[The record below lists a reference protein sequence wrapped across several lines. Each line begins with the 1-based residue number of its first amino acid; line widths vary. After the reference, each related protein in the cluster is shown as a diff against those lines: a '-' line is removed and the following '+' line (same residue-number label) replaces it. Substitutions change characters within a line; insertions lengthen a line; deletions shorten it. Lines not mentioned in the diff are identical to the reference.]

1 MVNVNKKILYSII
14 DVETTGGKFN
24 EEGITEIAI
33 YKFDGVDVID
43 QFISLVNPE
52 IPIQPFVQ
60 QLTGI
65 TDNMLV
71 NAPKFFQIA
80 KRILEITDKTI
91 LVAHNSSFD
100 YRMLKIEFDRLGYDF
115 ITPQLCTVNLSKK
128 LIPNMDSYK
137 LGNLVKSLGI
147 PISNRHRASG
157 DAKATVEL
165 FKLLLVKDINKEIFN
180 SSIKTDIKSKK
191 NKWVDLLK
199 NLKNETGIYY
209 FLDNNGKIIYIGK
222 SKSIKNR
229 VNQHLTGSSNK
240 SLKIRLEL
248 SDVSYE
254 NTGSELIAL
263 LKENKEIKVHQPKF
277 NRLLKTIIKK
287 FGLEICTDINNFK
300 FLRISHYHDSIEFV
314 ETYPSLKLANKKLSV
329 LNIKY
334 NLESNKSKESN
345 LNISEILKNHSFPFT
360 NMLIIDK
367 GRDVDEK
374 SVLLIKNNK
383 YIGYGYFTLNYQ
395 INNIEI
401 LESLITNSEKNEGS
415 KLLIINY
422 LNKHKIEKI
431 INIDHLV

>member
-1 MVNVNKKILYSII
+1 LVNVNKKKLYSII

-24 EEGITEIAI
+24 QEGITEIAI
-33 YKFDGVDVID
+33 YKFDGVDIID

-100 YRMLKIEFDRLGYDF
+100 YRMLKIEFDRLGYEF

-128 LIPNMDSYK
+128 LIPNMSSYK

-157 DAKATVEL
+157 DAKATLEL
-165 FKLLLVKDINKEIFN
+165 FKLLLVKDIKKEIFN
-180 SSIKTDIKSKK
+180 SSIVKDVKPKI
-191 NKWVDLLK
+191 NKWADLVK
-199 NLKNETGIYY
+199 NLKNEIGIYY
-209 FLDNNGKIIYIGK
+209 FHDSNGKIIYIGK

-229 VNQHLTGSSNK
+229 VNQHLTGISNK

-248 SDVSYE
+248 NDVSYE

-263 LKENKEIKVHQPKF
+263 LKENKEIKTHQPKF
-277 NRLLKTIIKK
+277 NSLLKNTIKK
-287 FGLEICTDINNFK
+287 FGLEICTDNDNFK
-300 FLRISHYHDSIEFV
+300 FL
-314 ETYPSLKLANKKLSV
+314 
-329 LNIKY
+329 NIFIVK
-334 NLESNKSKESN
+334 
-345 LNISEILKNHSFPFT
+345 T
-360 NMLIIDK
+360 C
-367 GRDVDEK
+367 
-374 SVLLIKNNK
+374 
-383 YIGYGYFTLNYQ
+383 
-395 INNIEI
+395 
-401 LESLITNSEKNEGS
+401 
-415 KLLIINY
+415 
-422 LNKHKIEKI
+422 
-431 INIDHLV
+431 